1 MELDRIK
8 DNWNAWGESLKR
20 KELLNERMIRKII
33 EKKRDNAI
41 SRLINYIIRV
51 IVFFVISMLSC
62 ILIWSTPILRNRIEQ
77 WFLWECGVILLVGI
91 ILLIR
96 ELQFLYKIDVVKKD
110 MKELALLM
118 NNYKRKKQK
127 GWIYTP
133 FIGFAYAY
141 SFIASLKLFND
152 VAYSLIVI
160 TVVVGML
167 FTLFITWVLYRRVL
181 LKNIE
186 EIEESVTEWEEIEQG

>member
-8 DNWNAWGESLKR
+8 DNWNAWGESLKK

-77 WFLWECGVILLVGI
+77 WFLWECGVVLLVGI

-167 FTLFITWVLYRRVL
+167 FTLFITWVLYRRVF

>member
-62 ILIWSTPILRNRIEQ
+62 ILIWSTPIMRNRIEQ

-110 MKELALLM
+110 MKELALLI